1 MFSKKDNLKDL
12 PRKVFIKTY
21 GCQMNVYDSE
31 RMAYLLQ
38 REEYQLTADMGE
50 ADIILLNTCSIREKP
65 EHKIYSILGRLKGLK
80 DKNPDLILGVGGC
93 VAQQEGEKLLEKSPC
108 LDLVFGTHAMGKLPS
123 LLDTIRAQGGKVC
136 EVEMSTHGCLDEG
149 TYTASAHKVS
159 SYVSVIRG
167 CNNFC
172 SYCVVPYV
180 RGRERSRPQAGII
193 AEVEHLVR
201 MGVKEVTLLGQNVNS
216 YGNDCGRIG
225 AFPRLLTSINGVAD
239 LERIRFITSHPKD
252 LSDALI
258 RCFKELDKLC
268 EHIHLPVQ
276 SGSNKILK
284 LMNRGYTREDY
295 LEKIDALRT
304 TCPEIGITSDVIVG
318 FPQETDEDFEDTLN
332 LMKEV
337 CFDDLFSFNYSDRP
351 MTPARELADKV
362 PSDLKG
368 ERLRLLQE
376 MQREYSLKKNRLLL
390 NRVEDV
396 LIEGISKKDSQ
407 RVTGKTRSNKTV
419 NTVGGAALRG
429 EVVPV
434 RIREVHLHSLSGE
447 LEDIPVG
454 ERSASGRVGCE
465 R

>member
-1 MFSKKDNLKDL
+1 MLRKQDNLKDMS
-12 PRKVFIKTY
+12 RKVFIKTY

-31 RMAYLLQ
+31 RMAHLLQ
-38 REEYQLTADMGE
+38 RDDYELTADMGE
-50 ADIILLNTCSIREKP
+50 ADVILLNTCSIREKP
-65 EHKIYSILGRLKGLK
+65 EHKIYSVLGRLKGLK

-93 VAQQEGEKLLEKSPC
+93 VAQQEGERLLEKAPC
-108 LDLVFGTHAMGKLPS
+108 LDLVFGTHTMSKLPS
-123 LLDTIRAQGGKVC
+123 LLNRVRENREKVC
-136 EVEMSTHGCLDEG
+136 EVEMYDDGGLDEG
-149 TYTASAHKVS
+149 TYSASPYKVS
-159 SYVSVIRG
+159 SYVTVIRG

-180 RGRERSRPQAGII
+180 RGRERSRPREEII

-216 YGNDCGRIG
+216 YGNDSGRTG
-225 AFPRLLTSINGVAD
+225 GFPRLLTAINGISG

-258 RCFKELDKLC
+258 LCFKELDKLC

-295 LEKIDALRT
+295 LEKIDALRI
-304 TCPEIGITSDVIVG
+304 TCPEIGITSDIIVG
-318 FPQETDEDFEDTLN
+318 FPQETDKDFEDTLN

-337 CFDDLFSFNYSDRP
+337 CFDDLFSFQYSDRP
-351 MTPARELADKV
+351 MTSATQLAEKV
-362 PSDLKG
+362 PSDVKG
-368 ERLRLLQE
+368 KRLILLQE

-396 LIEGISKKDSQ
+396 LIEGISKKDSR

-419 NTVGGAALRG
+419 NSAGGENLQG
-429 EVVPV
+429 KVVPV
-434 RIREVHLHSLSGE
+434 RIKEVHLHSLSGE
-447 LEDIPVG
+447 VEELPMG
-454 ERSASGRVGCE
+454 GMGPSCRKA
-465 R
+465 

>member
-1 MFSKKDNLKDL
+1 
-12 PRKVFIKTY
+12 
-21 GCQMNVYDSE
+21 MNVYDSE

-38 REEYQLTADMGE
+38 RDNYQLTADMGE
-50 ADIILLNTCSIREKP
+50 ADVILLNTCSIREKP

-123 LLDTIRAQGGKVC
+123 LLNRVREHGRKVC
-136 EVEMSTHGCLDEG
+136 EVEMSAHGCLDEG

-180 RGRERSRPQAGII
+180 RGRERSRPQEEII
-193 AEVEHLVR
+193 AEVKHLVR

-216 YGNDCGRIG
+216 YGNDCGRTG
-225 AFPRLLTSINGVAD
+225 DFPRLLTSINEVAD

-295 LEKIDALRT
+295 LGKIDALRT
-304 TCPEIGITSDVIVG
+304 TCPEMGITSDVIVG

-337 CFDDLFSFNYSDRP
+337 CFDDLFSFHYSDRP
-351 MTPARELADKV
+351 MTPATQLADKV

-376 MQREYSLKKNRLLL
+376 MQCEYSLKKNRLLL

-396 LIEGISKKDSQ
+396 LIEGISKKDSR

-419 NTVGGAALRG
+419 NTVGGEELRG
-429 EVVPV
+429 KVVPV
-434 RIREVHLHSLSGE
+434 RIQEVHLHSLSGA
-447 LEDIPVG
+447 LEGLPVG
-454 ERSASGRVGCE
+454 ERSVSCQKG
-465 R
+465 